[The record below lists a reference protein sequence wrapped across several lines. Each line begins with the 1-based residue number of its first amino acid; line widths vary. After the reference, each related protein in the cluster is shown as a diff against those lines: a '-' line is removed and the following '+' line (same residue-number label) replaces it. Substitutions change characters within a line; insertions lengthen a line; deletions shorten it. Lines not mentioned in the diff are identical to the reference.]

1 MKFPPKIGLD
11 CCMLQVQNYEY
22 LLSKML
28 LFFSFENEEDEK
40 SKLFESK
47 IEKQFILF

>member
-28 LFFSFENEEDEK
+28 LFLSFENEEDEK
-40 SKLFESK
+40 IKYSRAK
-47 IEKQFILF
+47 